1 MKKYLIF
8 FIIIIA
14 VLAVGIFVLFRSN
27 FIQVEVE
34 DNQTQTKNE
43 IIPEEEISDEQ
54 LRKTSVNLFFVDK
67 DNKLS
72 IEKREV
78 DVKEIVND
86 PYKVLISMLI
96 KGPENDDYKSL
107 MPKDTQVLSTEK
119 VGDILEINFNK
130 AFVDNCE
137 KDAKKQELLVKSIL
151 MTVGELR
158 EIEGIK
164 ILIEKKSVGSF
175 MKGGYNLSNNIL
187 MK

>member
-8 FIIIIA
+8 SIIIIA
-14 VLAVGIFVLFRSN
+14 ILAGGIFILFRSN

-164 ILIEKKSVGSF
+164 ILIEKKSVDSF

>member
-8 FIIIIA
+8 SIIIIA
-14 VLAVGIFVLFRSN
+14 ILAGGIFILFRSN

-34 DNQTQTKNE
+34 DDQTEEKNE

-54 LRKTSVNLFFVDK
+54 LRTTSVNLFFVDK
-67 DNKLS
+67 DDKLS
-72 IEKREV
+72 IEMREV

-86 PYKVLISMLI
+86 PYKLLISMLI
-96 KGPENDDYKSL
+96 EGPENSEYKSL

-130 AFVDNCE
+130 SFVDNCE

-164 ILIEKKSVGSF
+164 ILIEKKSVDSF
-175 MKGGYNLSNNIL
+175 MKGGYDLSNNIL
-187 MK
+187 ME

>member
-164 ILIEKKSVGSF
+164 IIEKKSVDSF